1 MAVTITSDELAAAL
15 RLGDSPEEL
24 AEVGRLL
31 EFATTAIARYMGDA
45 YDSTPAVIVNEAA
58 VRYCGYLFDR
68 PYAARGTA
76 FADALRNSGAGAA
89 LLPYRVHRAGDVGD
103 ASTTA
108 AGAGVSESRV
118 AELIEAHRAQAN
130 AHHVPPKVPAQPMPA
145 TPAEAAGGTS
155 TTIRA
160 WTSALIR
167 AAVNAVVPTWAR
179 EGNTDPIPAP
189 KLVNAPSGGGGGP
202 EDLGTS
208 SLSIDTPNVFY
219 ATSVVLPTDK
229 TWLHVSMGVHTETT
243 TGPPLT
249 VKTFSPGPWTR
260 VLIQDLIDLPDVVA
274 GGARNDANAIEDL
287 ADVQNFRALEFGA
300 SSSREIL
307 VAVTSLNVTAVI
319 AGSVRLKVS

>member
-1 MAVTITSDELAAAL
+1 MAVTITSAELAAAL

-76 FADALRNSGAGAA
+76 FADALRNSGAAAA
-89 LLPYRVHRAGDVGD
+89 LLPYRVHRAGDVGG

-108 AGAGVSESRV
+108 AGAGVTEARV

-130 AHHVPPKVPAQPMPA
+130 AHHVPPTVPTAPMPA

-155 TTIRA
+155 TTIRS
-160 WTSALIR
+160 WTAKLIR
-167 AAVNAVVPTWAR
+167 SAIEAVVPAWAR
-179 EGNTDPIPAP
+179 EGNTDPIDAA
-189 KLVNAPSGGGGGP
+189 KLVNAPSGGGGP
-202 EDLGTS
+202 ETFGTYDLTATVASSFYGTG
-208 SLSIDTPNVFY
+208 LI
-219 ATSVVLPTDK
+219 LPTDK
-229 TWLHVSMGVHTETT
+229 TWAHISFGTHTEEVP
-243 TGPPLT
+243 GPPLT
-249 VKTFSPGPWTR
+249 RNTFAPGPWVR

-274 GGARNDANAIEDL
+274 GGTRNDANAIEDI
-287 ADVQNFRALEFGA
+287 ADAQNFRPLEFGSA
-300 SSSREIL
+300 ANREL
-307 VAVTSLNVTAVI
+307 MVTIAHLNTGATIEGPIRVM
-319 AGSVRLKVS
+319 VS